1 MSYRETMQRR
11 DSPPLT
17 SSNAPARRLILVE
30 DDESV
35 RRSMTM
41 LLRTRGFQI
50 DAYRSASEFLMMT
63 GQHDGDCLLIDYKMP
78 RIDGIELIQRIRRQ
92 KDETPAI
99 MVTGYY
105 SDSLK
110 QRALVAGFA
119 EVLEKPLVPKR
130 IQSLISKVTR

>member
-1 MSYRETMQRR
+1 MHR
-11 DSPPLT
+11 PPPSQST

-41 LLRTRGFQI
+41 LLRTRGFQT
-50 DAYRSASEFLMMT
+50 DAYRNGSEFLMMM
-63 GQHDGDCLLIDYKMP
+63 GQHGGDCLLIDYKMP
-78 RIDGIELIQRIRRQ
+78 RIDGIELMQRIRQQ

-110 QRALVAGFA
+110 QRALGAGYS
-119 EVLEKPLVPKR
+119 EVLEKPLVPKL
-130 IQSLISKVTR
+130 IQSLIAKVTG